1 VVKLTARKKDKG
13 FTLVE
18 VMVALLVLFISMMA
32 SLHALGL
39 AVAYNM
45 DNSMTEEA
53 VRIAEE
59 RMNELRS
66 SVFTSLV
73 DGTTQTNVV
82 KTFRRLSQTF
92 TVRTTIQSLSTDSSR
107 AIQVVVSWDRSGMT
121 HRHSAT
127 SVISQ
132 GI

>member
-1 VVKLTARKKDKG
+1 MITARKKDKG

-39 AVAYNM
+39 AVAHNI
-45 DNSMTEEA
+45 DNAMMEEA
-53 VRIAEE
+53 VRIEE
-59 RMNELRS
+59 ETMNELRS
-66 SVFTSLV
+66 TAFSSLN
-73 DGTTQTNVV
+73 DGTTKANVTKMV
-82 KTFRRLSQTF
+82 GRISQNF
-92 TVRTTIQSLSTDSSR
+92 AVMTTTQSLSLNGSR
-107 AIQVVVSWDRSGMT
+107 AIQVVVSWNRGGMT
-121 HRHSAT
+121 HHHSAT

>member
-1 VVKLTARKKDKG
+1 MKRYSG